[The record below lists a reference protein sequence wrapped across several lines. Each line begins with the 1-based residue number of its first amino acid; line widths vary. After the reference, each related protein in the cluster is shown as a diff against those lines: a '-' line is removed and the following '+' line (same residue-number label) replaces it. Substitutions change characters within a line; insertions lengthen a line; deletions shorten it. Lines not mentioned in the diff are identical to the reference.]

1 MIRYTLIVSCL
12 LMVAGCSTQQ
22 GPEMPRVDQS
32 LMVSCPPMKPVPTAA
47 DGQVS
52 MGDLLLADIELA
64 EQLAACRKRN
74 QALREW
80 IKRVTGADN

>member
-1 MIRYTLIVSCL
+1 
-12 LMVAGCSTQQ
+12 
-22 GPEMPRVDQS
+22 
-32 LMVSCPPMKPVPTAA
+32 
-47 DGQVS
+47 

-64 EQLAACRKRN
+64 EQYAVCRERN